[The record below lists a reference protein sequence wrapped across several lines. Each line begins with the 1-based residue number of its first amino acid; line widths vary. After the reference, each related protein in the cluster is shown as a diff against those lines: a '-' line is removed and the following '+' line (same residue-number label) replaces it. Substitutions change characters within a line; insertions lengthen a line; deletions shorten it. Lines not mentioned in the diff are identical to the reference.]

1 MKKLF
6 ILIMLVLIPSLS
18 FAQTKSSAKKATP
31 KPSIEVV
38 LNQQVEILSA
48 RIDSLTIV
56 HNSIVVENTRH
67 LDSMSIAHQQ
77 AIEMVKNEQKE
88 QYANYYSQ
96 MDSDLDRSL
105 VILSIIWGAM
115 GLLFGVVA
123 PIWLN
128 AKAEKSLKNE
138 IKAFKEE
145 ITIQIS
151 EQNEAIEDKLSKH
164 KEYIDKVRNEFI
176 AYKRE
181 SHINKLLS
189 EAQNLLDDDPEYAI
203 DLLTQVIDL
212 DKDNKDAL
220 LYRGIAYVHCEN
232 AADALSDFNDVLK
245 LDPQLIRAY
254 YNIGRVYSNT
264 NQIELA
270 LENFNKALAI
280 NPESIPIY
288 LGIARMYA
296 MHADF
301 DKAINNVDMAL
312 KIDNASYQ
320 AHRLKSRIY
329 QDMADREKTEEK
341 RNEYKRLSDEER
353 QLVHRARIMQ
363 RR

>member
-1 MKKLF
+1 MKKF
-6 ILIMLVLIPSLS
+6 IILIMLVGSTTLS
-18 FAQTKSSAKKATP
+18 FAQTNNNSKSTSAKVDV
-31 KPSIEVV
+31 EVV
-38 LNQQVEILSA
+38 LNKQVEILNA
-48 RIDSLTIV
+48 RIDSM
-56 HNSIVVENTRH
+56 N
-67 LDSMSIAHQQ
+67 IAHEE

-138 IKAFKEE
+138 IKTFKDN
-145 ITIQIS
+145 ITKQIS
-151 EQNEAIEDKLSKH
+151 VQNEAIEEKLSKH
-164 KEYIDKVRNEFI
+164 KEYIDNVRNEFVE
-176 AYKRE
+176 YKKD
-181 SHINKLLS
+181 SQINKILS

-203 DLLTQVIDL
+203 DLLTQALEL

-220 LYRGIAYVHCEN
+220 LYRGIAYMRCEN
-232 AADALSDFNDVLK
+232 AADALSDFNNVLK

-254 YNIGRVYSNT
+254 YNIGRVYSHT

-280 NPESIPIY
+280 NPESIPVY
-288 LGIARMYA
+288 LSIARMYA
-296 MHADF
+296 MQANF
-301 DKAINNVDMAL
+301 DKAIDNVDLAL
-312 KIDNASYQ
+312 KIDDANYY

-329 QDMADREKTEEK
+329 QDMADREENEEK
-341 RNEYKRLSDEER
+341 RKNYEKSSDQERRLAR
-353 QLVHRARIMQ
+353 RARIMQ

>member
-1 MKKLF
+1 MKELF
-6 ILIMLVLIPSLS
+6 TLIFFTSIVTISY
-18 FAQTKSSAKKATP
+18 AQTNINSKSTP
-31 KPSIEVV
+31 VKVDVEVAFYK
-38 LNQQVEILSA
+38 QVEILNT
-48 RIDSLTIV
+48 RIDSMT
-56 HNSIVVENTRH
+56 
-67 LDSMSIAHQQ
+67 IAHQE

-138 IKAFKEE
+138 IKSFKED
-145 ITIQIS
+145 ITKQILS
-151 EQNEAIEDKLSKH
+151 QNEAIEEKLSKH
-164 KEYIDKVRNEFI
+164 KEYIDNVRNELVE
-176 AYKRE
+176 YKKD
-181 SHINKLLS
+181 SQINKLLS

-203 DLLTQVIDL
+203 DLLTQALEL

-220 LYRGIAYVHCEN
+220 LYRGIAYVRCKN

-254 YNIGRVYSNT
+254 YNIGRVYSHT

-270 LENFNKALAI
+270 LKNFNKALAI
-280 NPESIPIY
+280 NPRSIPIY

-312 KIDNASYQ
+312 KIDNASYH

-329 QDMADREKTEEK
+329 QYMADREENEEK
-341 RNEYKRLSDEER
+341 RKDYEKLSDNEHR
-353 QLVHRARIMQ
+353 LARRARMMQ

>member
-6 ILIMLVLIPSLS
+6 TLIFFASIVTISY
-18 FAQTKSSAKKATP
+18 AQTNNNSKSTP
-31 KPSIEVV
+31 VKVDVEVV
-38 LNQQVEILSA
+38 FNKQVEILNA
-48 RIDSLTIV
+48 RIDSM
-56 HNSIVVENTRH
+56 N
-67 LDSMSIAHQQ
+67 IAHEE

-115 GLLFGVVA
+115 GLLFGVIA

-128 AKAEKSLKNE
+128 DKAEKSLKTE
-138 IKAFKEE
+138 IKTFKDN
-145 ITIQIS
+145 ITKQIS

-296 MHADF
+296 MQADF

-312 KIDNASYQ
+312 KIDNASYH

-329 QDMADREKTEEK
+329 QDMADREEDEEK
-341 RNEYKRLSDEER
+341 CEAYKRLSDDEYR
-353 QLVHRARIMQ
+353 LARRARMMQ

>member
-1 MKKLF
+1 MKKLI
-6 ILIMLVLIPSLS
+6 ILIMLVGSTTLS
-18 FAQTKSSAKKATP
+18 FAQTKSSAKKATL

-38 LNQQVEILSA
+38 LNQQVEILNA
-48 RIDSLTIV
+48 RIDSMT
-56 HNSIVVENTRH
+56 
-67 LDSMSIAHQQ
+67 IAHQE

-88 QYANYYSQ
+88 QYSNYYSQ

-138 IKAFKEE
+138 IKAFKED
-145 ITIQIS
+145 ITKQILS
-151 EQNEAIEDKLSKH
+151 QNEAIEEKLSKH
-164 KEYIDKVRNEFI
+164 KEYIDNVRNEFVE
-176 AYKRE
+176 YKKD
-181 SHINKLLS
+181 SQINKLLS

-203 DLLTQVIDL
+203 DLLTQALEL

-220 LYRGIAYVHCEN
+220 LYRGIAYMRCEN

-254 YNIGRVYSNT
+254 YNIGNVYSHT

-296 MHADF
+296 MQADF

-312 KIDNASYQ
+312 NIDNASYH
-320 AHRLKSRIY
+320 AHSLKSRIY
-329 QDMADREKTEEK
+329 QDMADREETEEK

-353 QLVHRARIMQ
+353 RLARRARMMQ

>member
-1 MKKLF
+1 MKKF
-6 ILIMLVLIPSLS
+6 IILIMLVGSTTLS
-18 FAQTKSSAKKATP
+18 FAQTNNNSKSTSAKVDA
-31 KPSIEVV
+31 EVV
-38 LNQQVEILSA
+38 LNKQVEILNA
-48 RIDSLTIV
+48 RI
-56 HNSIVVENTRH
+56 
-67 LDSMSIAHQQ
+67 DSMSIAHQES
-77 AIEMVKNEQKE
+77 IEMVKNEQKE
-88 QYANYYSQ
+88 HYVNYYSQ

-115 GLLFGVVA
+115 GLLFGVIA

-138 IKAFKEE
+138 IKAFKED
-145 ITIQIS
+145 ITKQILS
-151 EQNEAIEDKLSKH
+151 QNEAIEEKLSKH
-164 KEYIDKVRNEFI
+164 KEYIDNVRNEFVE
-176 AYKRE
+176 YKKD
-181 SHINKLLS
+181 SQINKILS

-203 DLLTQVIDL
+203 DLLTQALEL

-220 LYRGIAYVHCEN
+220 LYRGIAYMRCEN

-254 YNIGRVYSNT
+254 YNIGKVYSNT

-312 KIDNASYQ
+312 KIDNASYH

-329 QDMADREKTEEK
+329 QDMADREEDEEK
-341 RNEYKRLSDEER
+341 CEAYKRLSDDEYR
-353 QLVHRARIMQ
+353 LARRARMM
-363 RR
+363 

>member
-1 MKKLF
+1 MKKF
-6 ILIMLVLIPSLS
+6 IILIMLVGSTTLS
-18 FAQTKSSAKKATP
+18 FAQTNNNSKSTSAKVDV
-31 KPSIEVV
+31 EVV
-38 LNQQVEILSA
+38 LNKQVEILNA
-48 RIDSLTIV
+48 RIDSM
-56 HNSIVVENTRH
+56 N
-67 LDSMSIAHQQ
+67 IAHQQ

-128 AKAEKSLKNE
+128 AKAEKSLMNE
-138 IKAFKEE
+138 IKAFKED
-145 ITIQIS
+145 ITKQILS
-151 EQNEAIEDKLSKH
+151 QNEAIEEKLSKH
-164 KEYIDKVRNEFI
+164 KEYIDIVRNEFVE
-176 AYKRE
+176 YKKD
-181 SHINKLLS
+181 SQINKILS

-203 DLLTQVIDL
+203 DLLTQALEL

-220 LYRGIAYVHCEN
+220 LYRGIAYMRCEN
-232 AADALSDFNDVLK
+232 ATDALSDFNNVLK

-254 YNIGRVYSNT
+254 YNIGRVYSHT

-280 NPESIPIY
+280 NPESIPVY
-288 LGIARMYA
+288 LSIARMYA
-296 MHADF
+296 MQANF
-301 DKAINNVDMAL
+301 DKAIDNVDLAL
-312 KIDNASYQ
+312 KIDDANYY

-329 QDMADREKTEEK
+329 QDMADREENEEK
-341 RNEYKRLSDEER
+341 RKNYEKSSDQERRLAR
-353 QLVHRARIMQ
+353 RARIMQ

>member
-6 ILIMLVLIPSLS
+6 TLIFFASIVTISY
-18 FAQTKSSAKKATP
+18 AQTNNNSKSTP
-31 KPSIEVV
+31 VKVDVEVV
-38 LNQQVEILSA
+38 FNKQVEILNA
-48 RIDSLTIV
+48 RIDSMT
-56 HNSIVVENTRH
+56 
-67 LDSMSIAHQQ
+67 IAHEE

-88 QYANYYSQ
+88 QYSNYYSQ

-138 IKAFKEE
+138 IKAFKED
-145 ITIQIS
+145 ITKQILS
-151 EQNEAIEDKLSKH
+151 QNEAIEEKLSKH
-164 KEYIDKVRNEFI
+164 KVYIDNVRNEFVE
-176 AYKRE
+176 YKKD
-181 SHINKLLS
+181 SQINKLLS

-203 DLLTQVIDL
+203 DLLTQALEL

-220 LYRGIAYVHCEN
+220 LYRGIAYMRCEN

-264 NQIELA
+264 NQTELA
-270 LENFNKALAI
+270 LEYFNKALAI
-280 NPESIPIY
+280 NPESIPVH

-296 MHADF
+296 MQADF

-312 KIDNASYQ
+312 KIDDVNYY
-320 AHRLKSRIY
+320 AHSLKSRIY
-329 QDMADREKTEEK
+329 QDMADREENEEK
-341 RNEYKRLSDEER
+341 RKDYEKISDNEHRLAR
-353 QLVHRARIMQ
+353 RARMMQ

>member
-1 MKKLF
+1 MKKF
-6 ILIMLVLIPSLS
+6 IILITLVGSTTLS
-18 FAQTKSSAKKATP
+18 FAQTNNNSKSTSAKVDV
-31 KPSIEVV
+31 EVV
-38 LNQQVEILSA
+38 LNKQVEILNA
-48 RIDSLTIV
+48 RIDSM
-56 HNSIVVENTRH
+56 N
-67 LDSMSIAHQQ
+67 IAHEE

-128 AKAEKSLKNE
+128 AKAEKSLINE
-138 IKAFKEE
+138 IKAFKED
-145 ITIQIS
+145 ITKQIS
-151 EQNEAIEDKLSKH
+151 AQNEAIEEKLFKH
-164 KEYIDKVRNEFI
+164 KEYIDKVRNEFVE
-176 AYKRE
+176 YKKA
-181 SHINKLLS
+181 SQINKLLS

-203 DLLTQVIDL
+203 DLLTQVLEL

-220 LYRGIAYVHCEN
+220 LYRGIAYMRCEN

-254 YNIGRVYSNT
+254 YNIGKVYSNT

-296 MHADF
+296 MQADF

-312 KIDNASYQ
+312 NIDNASYN
-320 AHRLKSRIY
+320 AHSLKSRIY
-329 QDMADREKTEEK
+329 QDMADREENEEK
-341 RNEYKRLSDEER
+341 RKNYEKSSDQEHRLAR
-353 QLVHRARIMQ
+353 RARMMQ

>member
-38 LNQQVEILSA
+38 LNQQVEILNA
-48 RIDSLTIV
+48 RIDSM
-56 HNSIVVENTRH
+56 N
-67 LDSMSIAHQQ
+67 IAHEE

-353 QLVHRARIMQ
+353 QLVHRARMMQ

>member
-6 ILIMLVLIPSLS
+6 ILMLLMNFATLS
-18 FAQTKSSAKKATP
+18 FAQTKATNKTTP
-31 KPSIEVV
+31 KKTKIEDV
-38 LNQQVEILSA
+38 LNQQVEILNA
-48 RIDSLTIV
+48 RIDSM
-56 HNSIVVENTRH
+56 N
-67 LDSMSIAHQQ
+67 IAHEE

-138 IKAFKEE
+138 IKTFKDN
-145 ITIQIS
+145 ITKQIS
-151 EQNEAIEDKLSKH
+151 VQNEAIEEKLSKH
-164 KEYIDKVRNEFI
+164 KEYIDNVRNEFVK
-176 AYKRE
+176 YKKD
-181 SHINKLLS
+181 SQINKLLS

-203 DLLTQVIDL
+203 DLLTQALEL
-212 DKDNKDAL
+212 DKDNKNAL
-220 LYRGIAYVHCEN
+220 LYRGIAYMRCEN
-232 AADALSDFNDVLK
+232 AADALSDFNNVLK

-254 YNIGRVYSNT
+254 YSIGRVYSNT

-280 NPESIPIY
+280 NPESIPVY

-296 MHADF
+296 MQTDF
-301 DKAINNVDMAL
+301 DKAIYNVDMAL
-312 KIDNASYQ
+312 KIDDANYH
-320 AHRLKSRIY
+320 AHSLKSRIY
-329 QDMADREKTEEK
+329 QDMADREENEEK
-341 RNEYKRLSDEER
+341 RKDYEKSSDQEHRLAR
-353 QLVHRARIMQ
+353 RARMMQ

>member
-1 MKKLF
+1 MKKF
-6 ILIMLVLIPSLS
+6 IILIMLVGSTTLS
-18 FAQTKSSAKKATP
+18 FAQTNNNSKSTSAKVDV
-31 KPSIEVV
+31 EVV
-38 LNQQVEILSA
+38 LNKQVEILNA
-48 RIDSLTIV
+48 RIDSMT
-56 HNSIVVENTRH
+56 
-67 LDSMSIAHQQ
+67 IAHQE

-128 AKAEKSLKNE
+128 AKAEKSLINE
-138 IKAFKEE
+138 IKAFKED
-145 ITIQIS
+145 ITKQIS
-151 EQNEAIEDKLSKH
+151 AQNEAIEEKLFKH
-164 KEYIDKVRNEFI
+164 KEYIDKVRNEFVE
-176 AYKRE
+176 YKKD
-181 SHINKLLS
+181 SQINKLLS

-203 DLLTQVIDL
+203 DLFTQVLEL

-220 LYRGIAYVHCEN
+220 LYRGIAYMRCEN

-312 KIDNASYQ
+312 KIDNASYH

-329 QDMADREKTEEK
+329 QDMADREEDEEK
-341 RNEYKRLSDEER
+341 CEAYKRLSDDEYR
-353 QLVHRARIMQ
+353 LARRARMMQ